1 MKKDYY
7 YFLFCLFIVF
17 MSVEGCG
24 KNEDDDLA
32 AAPDISLNKSSLI
45 LEKGKGERLIAS
57 FTPADTPNQGHTWSS
72 SAPDIATVD
81 ETGMVSAI
89 GLGESVI
96 TVTALDGRKTAKCQ
110 VTVTDKII
118 NVTGVSLSETEATLV
133 AGDNL
138 QLEAIIV
145 PSTATDKTVT
155 WESSDN
161 KVASVDGK
169 GVVTAITEGNTTITA
184 TTNDGDKTASCKI
197 TVRGK
202 GVDISKPEVSDVTS
216 ISAFVTG
223 SIEVFGVK
231 VKERGICYST
241 TQSPTIDNQKVPL
254 SSDEIAHTLT
264 GMEPST
270 TYYVRIYAIV
280 DGTAKYG
287 DQETFTTKVS
297 VEISEP
303 KVSSITTNTAYIE
316 GTIKTFGLQTDETG
330 VCYSTSQMPTIDD
343 TKVVL
348 SNNKIGYTLNELTPE
363 TTYYV
368 RIYAKVKG
376 EVHYGEQG
384 VFATTGTLKTHF
396 ALRSIYKD
404 RIIMISPG
412 VSGISALD
420 ICYGTSPHP
429 KVSDNITTGTYVN
442 GNYLIRLE
450 GLKPATT
457 YYVRAY
463 SRSGAKIEYYD
474 DEISVQTIGID
485 FKLNCEL
492 VVCEKYDDPKD
503 SYREKRRL
511 YLTFTYDIKPTG
523 TYNVSME
530 QYTDNKYNTAYLK
543 KGTGSWGKTIYI
555 EDGTGTF
562 SFMKEGGT
570 TIDSWPTDYVQFLAE
585 TVIHI
590 YNVEEEFGYCY
601 VVKQKLPISF
611 WKD

>member
-7 YFLFCLFIVF
+7 YFLFCLISVF
-17 MSVEGCG
+17 MSVEGCS

-32 AAPDISLNKSSLI
+32 AAPDIALNKSSLI

-81 ETGMVSAI
+81 ETGMVSGV
-89 GLGESVI
+89 GLGESTI

-118 NVTGVSLSETEATLV
+118 NVTGVSLSETEEILV

-223 SIEVFGVK
+223 DIEVFGVK
-231 VKERGICYST
+231 VTERGICYST
-241 TQSPTIDNQKVPL
+241 SQSPTIENQKVPL

-330 VCYSTSQMPTIDD
+330 ICYSTSQMPTIND

-348 SNNKIGYTLNELTPE
+348 SNNNIEYTLNELTTE

-376 EVHYGEQG
+376 EVYYGEQG
-384 VFATTGTLKTHF
+384 VFATTGVIKTHF
-396 ALRSIYKD
+396 EPTDIYVDK
-404 RIIMISPG
+404 IILVSPG
-412 VSGISALD
+412 IKGITSLK
-420 ICYGTSPHP
+420 ICYGTSPDP
-429 KVSDNITTGTYVN
+429 RITDNITT
-442 GNYLIRLE
+442 
-450 GLKPATT
+450 ATT
-457 YYVRAY
+457 SSDGKLHLTLTNLKQGTSYYIRAY
-463 SRSGAKIEYYD
+463 NLNGSKVNYYD
-474 DEISVQTIGID
+474 DEVSAQTIGRD
-485 FKLNCEL
+485 
-492 VVCEKYDDPKD
+492 VKYSRKYKRYEAYDWYD
-503 SYREKRRL
+503 SQNIKYTRYRFF
-511 YLTFTYDIKPTG
+511 YTYTYTIQPVG
-523 TYNVSME
+523 TYHVTTNNYVTISKT
-530 QYTDNKYNTAYLK
+530 TDYSTSIYLSN
-543 KGTGSWGKTIYI
+543 GTGSFEIK
-555 EDGTGTF
+555 
-562 SFMKEGGT
+562 
-570 TIDSWPTDYVQFLAE
+570 Q
-585 TVIHI
+585 
-590 YNVEEEFGYCY
+590 EFGMWWEYEGSSKYMKFLTEGEIVFTNMENSLRYHLVVPSKSY
-601 VVKQKLPISF
+601 VN
-611 WKD
+611 

>member
-17 MSVEGCG
+17 MSVEGCS

-32 AAPDISLNKSSLI
+32 AAPDIALNKSSLI

-81 ETGMVSAI
+81 ETGMVSGV
-89 GLGESVI
+89 GLGESTI

-118 NVTGVSLSETEATLV
+118 NVTGVSLSETEEILV

-223 SIEVFGVK
+223 DIEVFGVK
-231 VKERGICYST
+231 VTERGICYST
-241 TQSPTIDNQKVPL
+241 SQSPTIENQKVPL

-330 VCYSTSQMPTIDD
+330 ICYSTSQMPTIND

-348 SNNKIGYTLNELTPE
+348 SNNNIEYTLNELTTE

-376 EVHYGEQG
+376 EVYYGEQG
-384 VFATTGTLKTHF
+384 VLSK
-396 ALRSIYKD
+396 LILNRQ
-404 RIIMISPG
+404 
-412 VSGISALD
+412 
-420 ICYGTSPHP
+420 
-429 KVSDNITTGTYVN
+429 TYMW
-442 GNYLIRLE
+442 
-450 GLKPATT
+450 
-457 YYVRAY
+457 
-463 SRSGAKIEYYD
+463 
-474 DEISVQTIGID
+474 
-485 FKLNCEL
+485 
-492 VVCEKYDDPKD
+492 
-503 SYREKRRL
+503 
-511 YLTFTYDIKPTG
+511 IK
-523 TYNVSME
+523 
-530 QYTDNKYNTAYLK
+530 
-543 KGTGSWGKTIYI
+543 
-555 EDGTGTF
+555 
-562 SFMKEGGT
+562 
-570 TIDSWPTDYVQFLAE
+570 
-585 TVIHI
+585 
-590 YNVEEEFGYCY
+590 
-601 VVKQKLPISF
+601 
-611 WKD
+611 